1 MNIVMIPTYVTPDKH
16 NIKAIP
22 RAFLFITLTKATYT
36 VLRMEKSMPDLLL
49 LCYDWFCLEGEK
61 SKKNSYFTD
70 VVIHTGDQ
78 CLI

>member
-22 RAFLFITLTKATYT
+22 RAFLLSRLLKPHTQY
-36 VLRMEKSMPDLLL
+36 RMEKSMPDLLL

-61 SKKNSYFTD
+61 NKKNSYFTD

>member
-16 NIKAIP
+16 NIKAIS
-22 RAFLFITLTKATYT
+22 FITLTKATYT

-61 SKKNSYFTD
+61 NKKKIVTLQMLLSIQEISAWF
-70 VVIHTGDQ
+70 
-78 CLI
+78 